1 MNKYTTME
9 TNLTSYLTFKL
20 GDETFAANVSKV
32 IEILEIP
39 TITKVPRSP
48 DFMRG
53 VVNLR
58 GNVLS
63 VIDSRIKF
71 GLPVTDDTVNTCI
84 IVMNISLESQD
95 ITLGLIVD
103 AVKEVRNIA
112 AESIQPLPEIGAKFK
127 TEFIEG
133 MVKDDNQF
141 IMLLN
146 VAALFSSQEA
156 EILTEVSEPIE
167 EVN

>member
-1 MNKYTTME
+1 ME
-9 TNLTSYLTFKL
+9 TSLTSYLTFKL

-39 TITKVPRSP
+39 KITRVPRAP
-48 DFMRG
+48 EFMRG

-63 VIDSRIKF
+63 VVDSRIKF
-71 GLPVTDDTVNTCI
+71 GLPSTDDTVNTCI
-84 IVMNISLESQD
+84 IVMNISLDGQD

-112 AESIQPLPEIGAKFK
+112 PEAIQPLPEIGSKFN

-156 EILTEVSEPIE
+156 DILHQVSETVE
-167 EVN
+167 QVN

>member
-1 MNKYTTME
+1 ME
-9 TNLTSYLTFKL
+9 TSLTSYLTFKL

-39 TITKVPRSP
+39 KITKVPRSP

-63 VIDSRIKF
+63 VVDSRIKF
-71 GLPVTDDTVNTCI
+71 GLPVTEDTVNTCI
-84 IVMNISLESQD
+84 IVMNISLEGQD

-112 AESIQPLPEIGAKFK
+112 SDSIQPLPEIRSKFDAQ
-127 TEFIEG
+127 FIEG
-133 MVKDDNQF
+133 MVKDEKQF

-156 EILTEVSEPIE
+156 DILHQVSETVEQI
-167 EVN
+167 N

>member
-1 MNKYTTME
+1 ME

>member
-1 MNKYTTME
+1 MKYMDKI
-9 TNLTSYLTFKL
+9 LTSYLTFKL
-20 GDETFAANVSKV
+20 GDETFAANVNKV

-39 TITKVPRSP
+39 KITKVPRSP

-71 GLPVTDDTVNTCI
+71 GLPVTEDTVSTCI
-84 IVMNISLESQD
+84 IVMNIELDGQT

-103 AVKEVRNIA
+103 AVKEVTDIA
-112 AESIQPLPEIGAKFK
+112 SDTIQNVPEIGAKYNSD
-127 TEFIEG
+127 FIEG
-133 MVKDDNQF
+133 MVKSEDQF
-141 IMLLN
+141 IMILN
-146 VAALFSSQEA
+146 IALLFSSQEA
-156 EILTEVSEPIE
+156 NILHQVSETSEQSI
-167 EVN
+167 

>member
-1 MNKYTTME
+1 MDKL
-9 TNLTSYLTFKL
+9 LTSYLTFKL
-20 GDETFAANVSKV
+20 GEETFAANVNKV

-39 TITKVPRSP
+39 KITKVPRSP

-71 GLPVTDDTVNTCI
+71 GLPVTEDTVNTCI
-84 IVMNISLESQD
+84 IVMNIDLDGQN

-103 AVKEVRNIA
+103 AVKEVIDIA
-112 AESIQPLPEIGAKFK
+112 GDSIQNVPEIGAKYNSD
-127 TEFIEG
+127 FIEG
-133 MVKDDNQF
+133 MVKSEDQF
-141 IMLLN
+141 IMILN
-146 VAALFSSQEA
+146 IALLFSSQEA
-156 EILTEVSEPIE
+156 NILHQVSETSEQSI
-167 EVN
+167 

>member
-1 MNKYTTME
+1 ME
-9 TNLTSYLTFKL
+9 RILTSYLTFRL

-39 TITKVPRSP
+39 KITKVPRSP

-58 GNVLS
+58 GSVLS

-84 IVMNISLESQD
+84 IVMNIDLDGEN
-95 ITLGLIVD
+95 ITVGLIVD
-103 AVKEVRNIA
+103 GVKEVIDIA
-112 AESIQPLPEIGAKFK
+112 SDSIQGVPEIGSKYNSD
-127 TEFIEG
+127 FIEG
-133 MVKDDNQF
+133 MVKSNDQF
-141 IMLLN
+141 IMILN
-146 VAALFSSQEA
+146 IALLFSSQEA
-156 EILTEVSEPIE
+156 NILQQVSEPAE
-167 EVN
+167 QLTN

>member
-1 MNKYTTME
+1 ME
-9 TNLTSYLTFKL
+9 RNLTSYLTFRL
-20 GDETFAANVSKV
+20 GAELFAANVSKV

-39 TITKVPRSP
+39 KITKVPCSP

-71 GLPVTDDTVNTCI
+71 GLPVTEDTVNTCI
-84 IVMNISLESQD
+84 IVMNIDLDGQN

-103 AVKEVRNIA
+103 AVKEVLEIDMA
-112 AESIQPLPEIGAKFK
+112 SIQNVPEIGSKYK
-127 TEFIEG
+127 SEFIEG
-133 MVKDDNQF
+133 MVKTNDQF
-141 IMLLN
+141 IMILN
-146 VAALFSSQEA
+146 IALLFSIQESNILHQVSATA
-156 EILTEVSEPIE
+156 EPA
-167 EVN
+167 